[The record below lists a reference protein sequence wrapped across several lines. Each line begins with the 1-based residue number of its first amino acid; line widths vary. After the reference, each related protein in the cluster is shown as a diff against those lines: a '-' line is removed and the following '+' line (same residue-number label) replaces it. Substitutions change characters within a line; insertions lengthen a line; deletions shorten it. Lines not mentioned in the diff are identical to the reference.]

1 MPPYVR
7 ITKHLYS
14 CIKHILRHEKCLS
27 YKKSM
32 FEISTTFQKFKTYGD

>member
-14 CIKHILRHEKCLS
+14 CIKHILRNEKFLS
-27 YKKSM
+27 YKKKYNISKVPLKHM
-32 FEISTTFQKFKTYGD
+32 EFE